1 MSIDYDRLRD
11 LVRIAGGG
19 RSVRD
24 CATEHD
30 AERDLENLA
39 PDMAR
44 ELLRLRD
51 GTEAQRDMCARVA
64 TLCRSSNDPNA
75 PAVASNLES
84 VARALT
90 HLLNGDTK

>member
-1 MSIDYDRLRD
+1 MNIDYDRLRD

-19 RSVRD
+19 RGVRD
-24 CATEHD
+24 YATEHD

-51 GTEAQRDMCARVA
+51 GVEELSEWVRKVM
-64 TLCRSSNDPNA
+64 NA
-75 PAVASNLES
+75 NIDKPQYSA
-84 VARALT
+84 ALT
-90 HLLNGDTK
+90 PIWFQVRDLLEGDTE

>member
-1 MSIDYDRLRD
+1 MSIDYNRLRD

-24 CATEHD
+24 YTTEHD

-51 GTEAQRDMCARVA
+51 GVQDIRGTCAFTADV
-64 TLCRSSNDPNA
+64 CRSSEYPEEQ
-75 PAVASNLES
+75 AVAGNLES

-90 HLLNGDTK
+90 DLLEGDTE

>member
-11 LVRIAGGG
+11 LVRIAGGSRG
-19 RSVRD
+19 VCD
-24 CATEHD
+24 YATEHD

-51 GTEAQRDMCARVA
+51 GVKQVREMCLLERDAAFQETPMRAGEVTAFNVCADQL
-64 TLCRSSNDPNA
+64 TDL
-75 PAVASNLES
+75 LE
-84 VARALT
+84 
-90 HLLNGDTK
+90 GDTE

>member
-19 RSVRD
+19 RRVRD
-24 CATEHD
+24 YATEHD

-39 PDMAR
+39 PDLAR

-51 GTEAQRDMCARVA
+51 GVEVIRNRCA
-64 TLCRSSNDPNA
+64 TLAKSAQAAGIHTLANEMDINA
-75 PAVASNLES
+75 K
-84 VARALT
+84 ALT
-90 HLLNGDTK
+90 GLLEGDTK